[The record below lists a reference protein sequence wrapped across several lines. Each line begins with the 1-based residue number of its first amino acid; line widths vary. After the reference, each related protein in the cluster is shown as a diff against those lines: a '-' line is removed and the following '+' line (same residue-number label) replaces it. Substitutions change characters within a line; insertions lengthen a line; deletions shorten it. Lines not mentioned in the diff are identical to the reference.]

1 MGNRYARLFT
11 ALVAAFTFIIIATCC
26 PIPAESFAESTEFQA
41 LNGPAAVTPPDVSAQ
56 SAIVIEQTTGK
67 VLYEKN
73 SRQLAYPAST
83 TKIVTALL
91 AIEAGDLDRTF
102 RVPGAAAGVEGSSI
116 YLAAGEKISL
126 RDLVYGLMLR
136 SGNDAAVAISCLI
149 DRSTEAFVQ
158 RMNERVQAMGAMD
171 THFMNPSGLFDENH
185 YTTAY
190 DMAIIAREA
199 MKNSEFKAIA
209 GAKSWVANRGEG
221 KYNHFYNKNK
231 VVFEYPG
238 GTGIKIGYTKRSG
251 RTLVASSERN
261 GMELICV
268 VMNALNWFNDSYR
281 LMDYA
286 FESFEMSKI
295 IEGQRTLK
303 AIPVNAG
310 NKDHV
315 FVGPKDPVMLP
326 VRKGETESLEV
337 VYRLPANVRAPIR
350 RWQEAGA
357 LELYVSGEYL
367 CSYPLYFLEDIDSV
381 ALR

>member
-1 MGNRYARLFT
+1 MVNRYFRLFT
-11 ALVAAFTFIIIATCC
+11 ALAIAFIVAAGCMA
-26 PIPAESFAESTEFQA
+26 PLESFAEPET
-41 LNGPAAVTPPDVSAQ
+41 LHDVPPVLPPDVSAQ

-91 AIEAGDLDRTF
+91 AIESGDLDRTF
-102 RVPGAAAGVEGSSI
+102 RVPGAAVGVEGSSI
-116 YLAAGEKISL
+116 YLAAGERISL

-136 SGNDAAVAISCLI
+136 SGNDAAVAISCLV

-158 RMNERVQAMGAMD
+158 KMNERVQAMGAMD
-171 THFMNPSGLFDENH
+171 THFMNPNGLFDENH

-199 MKNSEFKAIA
+199 MKNAEFKTIA

-231 VVFEYPG
+231 VVFEYSG

-251 RTLVASSERN
+251 RTLVASAERN

-268 VMNALNWFNDSYR
+268 VMNAPNWFNDSYR
-281 LMDYA
+281 LMDYV
-286 FESFEMSKI
+286 FESFEMNKL

-303 AIPVNAG
+303 AIPVNGG
-310 NKDHV
+310 NKGHV
-315 FVGPKDPVMLP
+315 FVGPKSPILLP
-326 VRKGETESLEV
+326 ARKGETERLEV
-337 VYRLPANVRAPIR
+337 VYRLTVKVRAPIG
-350 RWQEAGA
+350 RWQEAGT
-357 LELYVSGEYL
+357 LELYVGGEYL
-367 CSYPLYFLEDIDSV
+367 CSYPLYYLEDIDV
-381 ALR
+381 VTLR